1 MGAPAPV
8 ITEVIA
14 PTYAAPTYAAA
25 APITTMAAPITTMA
39 APLTTVGAPLI
50 GTTTM
55 AAPFGT
61 VGGYG
66 APVLETF
73 APTVGGYEA
82 TEVTEVTELVSWRPL
97 HPRSEAT
104 ELSVTLM
111 VLRQLF
117 SE

>member
-1 MGAPAPV
+1 MGEKVVEVPQIQTVERVVQAPAPV

-25 APITTMAAPITTMA
+25 APITTMAAP
-39 APLTTVGAPLI
+39 LTTVGAPLM

-66 APVLETF
+66 APVVETF
-73 APTVGGYEA
+73 APTVGGYGTVGNTFGVA
-82 TEVTEVTELVSWRPL
+82 PTIL
-97 HPRSEAT
+97 
-104 ELSVTLM
+104 
-111 VLRQLF
+111 
-117 SE
+117 